1 MKDHQILYTKPM
13 ILAKLN
19 GWKTVTRRP
28 ISDKYLINQEPDRY
42 KSHGLNDQGAAC
54 FEDLDPKVT
63 PWLEPIQSPYG
74 VPGDQL
80 WTKENYTIKDYSNFE
95 QSVLVEY
102 TADQHQRWVQFTDAD
117 WQKYRNWEEPIG
129 KKSKL
134 FMFKTLSRFWDEV
147 TDITVEH
154 IQDITPK
161 EVWDEGIRIP
171 RSEYQSRKFE
181 PPSICEIPYL
191 RAFHELWQ
199 SMYEGGPFDWNNDPY
214 VWAISYTPLIVNH
227 DTVNEKATV
236 I

>member
-1 MKDHQILYTKPM
+1 MTDHQILYTKPM

-28 ISDKYLINQEPDRY
+28 IKPQPKRLETGKDTWEDEFYAYDHKNCD
-42 KSHGLNDQGAAC
+42 GDAC
-54 FEDLDPKVT
+54 EYACNGE
-63 PWLEPIQSPYG
+63 WLKSPYG

-147 TDITVEH
+147 TDITVER

-161 EVWDEGIRIP
+161 EVWNEGIRIP